1 MSWPDTATLEAVLV
15 SDGIMK
21 AGEFGIPFLERWA
34 AIAQRYIATY
44 TNWNPIFSTGVDEVR
59 TFTPNGTDVLSLTSG
74 LLSLT
79 SLTVGS
85 TALVENED
93 FWLMG
98 EDGDFP
104 NHWVKFASRLYGIPK
119 SISIDGEW
127 GFVAST
133 GTLPADMLNAYYGLV
148 GMLVWLAKM
157 PNEGPVSEKE
167 QKDLRIRFANYYV
180 GNDVTSGK
188 TKYDLLYLSVYDV
201 LDYYKNVHLA
211 LSS

>member
-1 MSWPDTATLEAVLV
+1 MSWPDTSTLESVMV
-15 SDGIMK
+15 SDGIIK
-21 AGEFGIPFLERWA
+21 AGEIAVPTLERWA
-34 AIAQRYIATY
+34 NIAQTYISTY
-44 TNWNPIFSTGVDEVR
+44 TGWNPVFSSGSDSTR
-59 TFTPNGTDVLSLTSG
+59 TFTPNGTDVLSLSSG
-74 LLSLT
+74 LVSFT

-85 TALVENED
+85 TELVEDED

-98 EDGDFP
+98 DDGVFP
-104 NHWVKFASRLYGIPK
+104 NHWIKFASRLYGVPK
-119 SISIDGEW
+119 SISIVGEW

-133 GTLPADMLNAYYGLV
+133 GTLPYDMLNAYYGLV
-148 GMLVWLAKM
+148 EMLAWLAKM

-188 TKYDLLYLSVYDV
+188 TKYDLLFLSVYDV
-201 LDYYKNVHLA
+201 LDYYKNVHMA